1 MLNNKKITKLM
12 GVMGCFFMIN
22 LFSFAE
28 ELNSSSI
35 LSQGA
40 VLMDAKTGQVLFEKN
55 MNEKE
60 APASTTKIM
69 TGLLALE
76 KGNLDD
82 IITMSKDAVFS
93 TERNSSNIAL
103 DVNEQISLR
112 NALYG
117 MAIHSAND
125 AANGIAEYIGGTN
138 ENFINMMN
146 AKAKE
151 LGALNTHFLN
161 SNGLYD
167 ENHYSTAYDMALILR
182 QGIKT
187 PGFLEFFNKRTY
199 TIPPTN
205 LKDKERVLYNANSLL
220 MGRWGNVGLIASK
233 TGYTVKAQHTLVTA
247 AKRGNRT
254 LIVVVLNSDRPRDK
268 YADTVK
274 LLNYGFEEFNEITVG
289 NDILYKTL
297 ENQEGGDSIEKILAG
312 NPVNQT
318 VLLHKSLTS
327 NDIDIKYDGSI
338 NNRYNFSLL
347 LNTHSNL
354 MYKELGKIS
363 VEEKKEKPS
372 LGKFIVFSSD
382 QADKFDKE
390 FIIKIIIGFFGF
402 IFLVFAL
409 RTVHKIVN
417 D

>member
-1 MLNNKKITKLM
+1 MLNNKKITKLI
-12 GVMGCFFMIN
+12 GVVGCFFIIN

-93 TERNSSNIAL
+93 IERNSSNIAL

-182 QGIKT
+182 EGIKT

-220 MGRWGNVGLIASK
+220 MGRWGDVGLIASK

-247 AKRGNRT
+247 ARRGNRT

-274 LLNYGFEEFNEITVG
+274 LLNYGFEEFKEVSIK
-289 NDILYKTL
+289 NDFLNKTL
-297 ENQEGGDSIEKILAG
+297 ENQDGGKAIEKILTE
-312 NPVNQT
+312 NPVNET
-318 VLLHKSLTS
+318 ILLHKGLTI
-327 NDIDIKYDGSI
+327 NDVDIKYEGLLQ
-338 NNRYNFSLL
+338 NRLNFSLSI
-347 LNTHSNL
+347 NTHSNL
-354 MYKELGKIS
+354 MYEKIGKII
-363 VEEKKEKPS
+363 VEDKKEKKTF
-372 LGKFIVFSSD
+372 GNFMIFSSD
-382 QADKFDKE
+382 KAPKFDAE
-390 FIIKIIIGFFGF
+390 FIVKIIIGVFAFV
-402 IFLVFAL
+402 FLIFAL

>member
-1 MLNNKKITKLM
+1 MLNNNKITKLM
-12 GVMGCFFMIN
+12 GVMSCFFMVN

-82 IITMSKDAVFS
+82 IITMSKEAVFS
-93 TERNSSNIAL
+93 IERNSSNIAL

-125 AANGIAEYIGGTN
+125 AANGIAEYVGGTN

-182 QGIKT
+182 EGIQNPK
-187 PGFLEFFNKRTY
+187 FLEFFNKRTY

-205 LKDKERVLYNANSLL
+205 LKDKERVLYNANSIL
-220 MGRWGNVGLIASK
+220 MGRWGDVGLIASK

-274 LLNYGFEEFNEITVG
+274 LLKYGFEEFNEITIG
-289 NDILYKTL
+289 NDILDKTL
-297 ENQEGGDSIEKILAG
+297 ENQEGGETIEKILTL

-318 VLLHKSLTS
+318 VLLHKSLTPY
-327 NDIDIKYDGSI
+327 DIDIKYDGI
-338 NNRYNFSLL
+338 IQNRYNFSLL

-354 MYKELGKIS
+354 MYKELGKVI
-363 VEEKKEKPS
+363 VEEKKEKTT
-372 LGKFIVFSSD
+372 LGKFIIFSSD
-382 QADKFDKE
+382 QVDRFDKE
-390 FIIKIIIGFFGF
+390 FIIKIIIGLFGF